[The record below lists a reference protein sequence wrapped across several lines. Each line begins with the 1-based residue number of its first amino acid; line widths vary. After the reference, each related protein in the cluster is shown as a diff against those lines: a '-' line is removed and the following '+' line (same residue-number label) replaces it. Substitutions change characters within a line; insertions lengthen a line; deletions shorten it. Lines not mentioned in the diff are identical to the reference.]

1 MSDTITIIG
10 LVQSLFGILIF
21 LTKRPKH
28 LSFIFLSIWMA
39 VIAIYLGASLLPFQ
53 VVDYFKPGIFPIMFL
68 IGPLLYLY
76 VSSLTIEDFRLK
88 PIQLLHL
95 LPFLLIVIHRATVQV
110 VPISSTPDLVENPD
124 YLFNK
129 IYYSLLIV
137 SVFGYWFF
145 GLKLL
150 IKHRKKIPLYFS
162 NYTSKNTLSWLIFV
176 LSLFLFLF
184 ITSFFV
190 FFISNVL
197 ELGLIRYSTLSVNL
211 TIFTFIMVYFGINQ
225 TAIYE
230 MRPTGPKNENG
241 GAYTDSSEPKY
252 ASSALTDEQL
262 EEIAEIILKYLK
274 ESKPYLN
281 NEYNLQ
287 MMARDLALSKHTL
300 SQVINR
306 GQKKNFYRFI
316 NGFRVEEVKE
326 KLTDP
331 AFEHYSILGIAHE
344 CGFNSKTSFNRI
356 FKEETGLTPTQY
368 IKNMPRR

>member
-1 MSDTITIIG
+1 VSETITIIG
-10 LVQSLFGILIF
+10 LVQSLFGFLVF

-68 IGPLLYLY
+68 TGPLLYLY
-76 VSSLTIEDFRLK
+76 VSSLTIEDFRFK

-95 LPFLLIVIHRATVQV
+95 LPFLLIVLHRATVKV

-129 IYYSLLIV
+129 IYYSLLII

-145 GLKLL
+145 GLKLI

-162 NYTSKNTLSWLIFV
+162 NYTSKNTLNWLIFV
-176 LSLFLFLF
+176 LSLFLLLF

-197 ELGLIRYSTLSVNL
+197 ELGLIQYSTLSVNL

-230 MRPTGPKNENG
+230 MRPEVPKKT
-241 GAYTDSSEPKY
+241 TDGTYVLSSEPKY
-252 ASSALTDEQL
+252 ASSALTENEL
-262 EEIAEIILKYLK
+262 EETAGIILKYLK

-287 MMARDLALSKHTL
+287 MMARDTSLSKHTL

-306 GQKKNFYRFI
+306 GQKKNFYRII

-331 AFEHYSILGIAHE
+331 AFEHYSILGIALE

-356 FKEETGLTPTQY
+356 FKEETGLTPSQY